1 MAAIRM
7 IDPASFSDDGLV
19 DALLMEVAGMLGRL
33 IDRGETATVDL
44 RGLPLSP
51 ACISDLENRLG
62 HGEIS
67 VQLDAAG
74 RSKIHETGFPGVWW
88 TRHCD
93 EAGRLI
99 ALLIEVATVP
109 DILRADAVD
118 MADSLQRLVGAT
130 HFASHQHAR
139 HT

>member
-1 MAAIRM
+1 MTDLSA
-7 IDPASFSDDGLV
+7 FSDDGLV

-33 IDRGETATVDL
+33 IERGETATVDL

-51 ACISDLENRLG
+51 ACIADLESRLG

-74 RSKIHETGFPGVWW
+74 RSDIHETGFSGVWW
-88 TRHCD
+88 TRHAD
-93 EAGRLI
+93 EAGRPI
-99 ALLIEVATVP
+99 ALLIEVTIVP
-109 DILRADAVD
+109 DILRADPAD
-118 MADSLQRLVGAT
+118 MADSLQRLAGAT

-139 HT
+139 HG

>member
-1 MAAIRM
+1 MT
-7 IDPASFSDDGLV
+7 DPVSFSDDGLV

-33 IDRGETATVDL
+33 IEHGETASIDL
-44 RGLPLSP
+44 RGLPLTP
-51 ACISDLENRLG
+51 ACIANLEKCLG

-74 RSKIHETGFPGVWW
+74 RSEIRETGFSGVWW

-93 EAGRLI
+93 ETGRII
-99 ALLIEVATVP
+99 AMLIEVTTVP
-109 DILRADAVD
+109 DILRAESGD
-118 MADSLQRLVGAT
+118 MADSLQRLAGAT

-139 HT
+139 QA

>member
-1 MAAIRM
+1 MTELS
-7 IDPASFSDDGLV
+7 SFSDDGLV

-33 IDRGETATVDL
+33 IERGETATVDL

-51 ACISDLENRLG
+51 ACITDLESRLG

-74 RSKIHETGFPGVWW
+74 RSDIHETGFPGVWW
-88 TRHCD
+88 IRHSD

-109 DILRADAVD
+109 EILRADPAD
-118 MADSLQRLVGAT
+118 MADSLQRLSGAT

-139 HT
+139 HG

>member
-51 ACISDLENRLG
+51 ACIGDLENRLG

-67 VQLDAAG
+67 VQLNAAG
-74 RSKIHETGFPGVWW
+74 RSEIHETGFPGVWW
-88 TRHCD
+88 TRHSD

-99 ALLIEVATVP
+99 ALLIEVASVP
-109 DILRADAVD
+109 DIVRADPTD
-118 MADSLQRLVGAT
+118 LADSLQRLAGAT

-139 HT
+139 HA

>member
-1 MAAIRM
+1 MTGLS
-7 IDPASFSDDGLV
+7 SFSDDGLV

-51 ACISDLENRLG
+51 ACITDLENRLG
-62 HGEIS
+62 RGEVS

-74 RSKIHETGFPGVWW
+74 RSDIHETGFPGVWL
-88 TRHCD
+88 TRHSD

-109 DILRADAVD
+109 DILCADPAD
-118 MADSLQRLVGAT
+118 MAASLQRLAGAT
-130 HFASHQHAR
+130 HFASHKHAR
-139 HT
+139 HA